1 MSASHKI
8 LGLSPRELAG
18 DLSPTQFELLVREYI
33 AGRRKQW
40 GLPSGDEAYGMR
52 LELEAKISCAGQ
64 WEEWTW
70 KLRDTFNSNWVV
82 AEGFAGMPQEF
93 ERRKAFER
101 ASRTLLIESEAS
113 PPIGDEIPF

>member
-1 MSASHKI
+1 
-8 LGLSPRELAG
+8 LSPRELAG

-33 AGRRKQW
+33 AGHLKRW
-40 GLPSGDEAYGMR
+40 GLPSQDEAYGMR
-52 LELEAKISCAGQ
+52 LELEAKISSAGQ

-101 ASRTLLIESEAS
+101 ASRTLLIESEGEAS
-113 PPIGDEIPF
+113 DIDSIPF